1 LYDLPV
7 VTTGDMLRAAVSEG
21 SELGKLAQGYMNR
34 GELVRDDIVISI
46 VEDRMSKPDVRKGFI
61 LDGFPRSVEQAE
73 ALDRILN
80 RQGTVLDIVLY
91 VTAKH
96 ETIIERLS
104 LRRSCPKCGAI
115 YHLKDMLPKREGICD
130 ECGSVLVQREDDKAE
145 IIRNRLEVY
154 EKQTFPILERYERV
168 GKVRQMSGEI
178 DIKEIPD
185 EIRRVLGPP

>member
-1 LYDLPV
+1 
-7 VTTGDMLRAAVSEG
+7 MLRAAVSEG

-185 EIRRVLGPP
+185 EIRRVLGSP

>member
-1 LYDLPV
+1 MYDLPV

-21 SELGKLAQGYMNR
+21 MELGKLAQGFMNR
-34 GELVRDDIVISI
+34 GELVRDDIVIGI

-80 RQGTVLDIVLY
+80 RLGTELDTVLYI
-91 VTAKH
+91 TAKH
-96 ETIIERLS
+96 ETIIRRLS

-145 IIRNRLEVY
+145 IIRHRLEVY
-154 EKQTFPILERYERV
+154 EKQTFPILERYERI